1 MIQHKYFIGSQRTML
16 REMKRLE
23 QLSYTV
29 SDLFYAQLFNQ
40 DSEPLLIV
48 DGEADGVPEKIFVV
62 RYILGSAGENSR
74 PIFRD
79 ELTGYDYE
87 QQIIYPKQNVDV
99 ERLQSTIEALAY
111 GSPKSRVAR
120 VKIGNSK
127 GEKAT
132 VKVIISNELVSKII
146 NVYQYAW

>member
-1 MIQHKYFIGSQRTML
+1 ML
-16 REMKRLE
+16 GRMKPLERLR
-23 QLSYTV
+23 YAV
-29 SDLFYAQLFNQ
+29 SDSFYAQLFNQ

-48 DGEADGVPEKIFVV
+48 DGETDGVPEKMFVV

-74 PIFRD
+74 PIFRN

-87 QQIIYPKQNVDV
+87 QQIIYPKQNVELD
-99 ERLQSTIEALAY
+99 RLQSTIEALAY
-111 GSPKSRVAR
+111 GSPKSQLAR
-120 VKIGNSK
+120 VKIENSK
-127 GEKAT
+127 GETAT

>member
-1 MIQHKYFIGSQRTML
+1 
-16 REMKRLE
+16 MKRLE
-23 QLSYTV
+23 QLRYAV

-40 DSEPLLIV
+40 DSELLLIV
-48 DGEADGVPEKIFVV
+48 DGEADGVPEKMFVV
-62 RYILGSAGENSR
+62 RYILGSAGEHSR
-74 PIFRD
+74 PIFRN

-87 QQIIYPKQNVDV
+87 QQIIYPKQNVDL
-99 ERLQSTIEALAY
+99 EPLQSTIEALAY
-111 GSPKSRVAR
+111 GSPKSRLVH

-127 GEKAT
+127 GKTAT